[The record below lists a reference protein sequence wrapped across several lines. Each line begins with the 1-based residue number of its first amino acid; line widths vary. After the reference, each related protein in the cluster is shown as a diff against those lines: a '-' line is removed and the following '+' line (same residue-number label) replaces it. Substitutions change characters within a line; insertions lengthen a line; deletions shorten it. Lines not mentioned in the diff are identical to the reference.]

1 MRPGTAVPFPS
12 RLMPDIALIPGT
24 AADADRLAAM
34 HAASWQHTYPGML
47 PDDYLREQAYPER
60 LAAWR
65 ARMHDGA
72 DGPAEVTLA
81 LVDGVAAGFACL
93 LPEADPR
100 FGIYLDNLH
109 VLPAFHG
116 QGLGKRLL
124 AHCAQR
130 VAQGWPGQPLFLYV
144 LEANAQACEF
154 YQRLG
159 GAASA
164 PFEDDFHGPAL
175 RVMVRRVTWPDVAAL
190 ASRLA

>member
-1 MRPGTAVPFPS
+1 
-12 RLMPDIALIPGT
+12 MPELALIPAT

-47 PDDYLREQAYPER
+47 PEAYLREQAYPER

-81 LVDGVAAGFACL
+81 LVDGEAAGFACL
-93 LPEADPR
+93 LPQADPR

-130 VAQGWPGQPLFLYV
+130 VMQGWPGHPLFLYV
-144 LEANAQACEF
+144 LEANTQACEF

-159 GAASA
+159 GEASE
-164 PFEDDFHGPAL
+164 PFEDDFHGPDL
-175 RVMVRRVTWPDVAAL
+175 RVMVRRVTWSDVAAL
-190 ASRLA
+190 ARRLA